1 MRVHVSWIVKIMS
14 QEPLKLCVLSVHG
27 FSRIWRYICIKFY
40 FRSSNVTVTMAL
52 DVTKCCSSSKIPSSV
67 TMKLILWLNDFYRK
81 NVRFPFRFV
90 RIFLI
95 QQNLTESSFTFVQ
108 AIMWNW
114 QWIQPLLNAVHPHLH
129 FKGWCDEF
137 DSRLTAKYQNR
148 HSSKSIWVTKLL
160 FYQIDP
166 PMSKRTAWS
175 LIYFLN
181 YAYYDI

>member
-1 MRVHVSWIVKIMS
+1 MS

-137 DSRLTAKYQNR
+137 DSRLNIIIGIFQKVYEWP
-148 HSSKSIWVTKLL
+148 SCPFTKL
-160 FYQIDP
+160 IP
-166 PMSKRTAWS
+166 PWVHHFGKRTVLS
-175 LIYFLN
+175 LIYFLK